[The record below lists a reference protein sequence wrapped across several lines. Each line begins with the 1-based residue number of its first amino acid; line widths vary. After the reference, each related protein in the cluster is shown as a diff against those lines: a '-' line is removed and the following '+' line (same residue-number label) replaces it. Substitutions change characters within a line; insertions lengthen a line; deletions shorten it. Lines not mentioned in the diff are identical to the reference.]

1 MTADDDDGGGR
12 LPGAPAVSAHDDGGQ
27 LPGAPAASPAS
38 PAGDGGVPADLAAAV
53 GRACRTEHLLVAM
66 DFDGTLSPL
75 VARAEDARPLPAAAA
90 AFAAVAGL
98 PRTTTALISGR
109 ALASLRAVASPPA
122 GTLMIG
128 SHGAEVSLGHGAPP
142 LMLDEHAT
150 HLLAQVTGIV
160 QDLVAA
166 YPGTVLEKKPAGVVL
181 HTRLAEDDVAAVA
194 VEEAH
199 RKLDGLDGAH
209 VSEGKRVLEVS
220 VVRADKGQG
229 LRQLQEVSGATAVI
243 FAGDDVTDEH
253 GFAALGPSDVGVKVG
268 QGPTEAA
275 FRIGSPEDVPAL
287 LELIL
292 AARSAAVNPG
302 SPA

>member
-1 MTADDDDGGGR
+1 MTANHDGGGQ

-53 GRACRTEHLLVAM
+53 GSVCRTEHLLVAM

-98 PRTTTALISGR
+98 PRTSTALISGR

-128 SHGAEVSLGHGAPP
+128 SHGAEVWLGHGAPP

-275 FRIGSPEDVPAL
+275 FRIDSPEDVPAL